1 MFVKIISAILSAI
14 MLLFNFTPA
23 QIPGNDEESFNVS
36 VEENAYADLQGLDS
50 AVEDANTLI
59 SVMTG
64 YFEPETWAELSA
76 LLSQAEAY
84 NDTTSSEY
92 QAEINAL
99 TSDIS
104 LKTAELYNL
113 PANMEALKNAVALAE
128 SYNKYSY
135 TPASWSAVESAL
147 MNAYN
152 VPDDATVTLQPTIN
166 GYTADITAALGNLSA
181 GANYTLLE
189 TIYLSYEALAEKK
202 YLYTTESWDNLQSV
216 ADDIDWSLDASG
228 DNQYYVDSYVIRL
241 SNAIS
246 KLEFVTYDITFH
258 HNDGSDDLVIS
269 VRYGEETAD
278 YIPSNP
284 VRSGYSFA
292 GWYSD
297 ENLTD
302 EHVFTTM
309 KGDVDVYAKWEKN
322 PDTAKLVASVLG
334 GYGYVRAN
342 GADEVYMGSAHTKA
356 YELNT
361 LCTIRTKP
369 SGSNQFLFWY
379 DTRNRVISTDPTYTL
394 AITNDVSITAQYAS
408 VIDNHYR
415 VVFVDRDNVI
425 LSTAYVKYGSSAT
438 APDMRNKYYSGYV
451 FDSWDQDFSCVTSHM
466 VIKGNYVL
474 KQEEYKVEAVG
485 GIIENASADNMY
497 QYDTKITL
505 MPETLIDTSGKKFA
519 GWSDDGGKT
528 IISTE
533 EKYSFYVCRDVTIT
547 AVYDEEAV
555 SVPTVKLYSKVANNY
570 RVIFTVERNLPEG
583 YTFIESGILF
593 TKNESIVESGQF
605 TVEHASDNEEI
616 KQGRTV
622 SHEQDGQYSVV
633 LVASETKTYYAKG
646 YVIYLD
652 QMGEIQ
658 IAYTDVIEETVG

>member
-1 MFVKIISAILSAI
+1 MFIKIISAILSAI

-23 QIPGNDEESFNVS
+23 QIPENKFDVS
-36 VEENAYADLQGLDS
+36 VEESAYADLQELNKS
-50 AVEDANTLI
+50 VEEANTLI

-64 YFEPETWAELSA
+64 YFEAETWAELSA
-76 LLSQAEAY
+76 LLAEAEAY
-84 NDTTSSEY
+84 SETTS
-92 QAEINAL
+92 AENQPEIDAL
-99 TSDIS
+99 ASDIS
-104 LKTAELYNL
+104 AKTAELYNL
-113 PANMEALKNAVALAE
+113 PANTEELRNAVALAE

-135 TPASWSAVESAL
+135 TPASWSAVETAL

-166 GYTADITAALGNLSA
+166 GYTADITEALNNLSA

-202 YLYTTESWDNLQSV
+202 YLYTPESWANLQAV
-216 ADDIDWSLDASG
+216 VDDIDWTLDASG
-228 DNQYYVDSYVIRL
+228 DNQYYIDSYTIRL
-241 SNAIS
+241 TNAIN

-258 HNDGSDDLVIS
+258 HNDGSDDLIIS
-269 VRYGEETAD
+269 VRYGEETAE
-278 YIPSNP
+278 YIPANP
-284 VRSGYSFA
+284 VRNGYNFA

-297 ENLTD
+297 KDLTT

-309 KGDVDVYAKWEKN
+309 KGDIDVYAKWEKK
-322 PDTAKLVASVLG
+322 PETAQLVVSVLG
-334 GYGYVRAN
+334 GYGYIRAN
-342 GADEVYMGSAHTKA
+342 GAEEVYMGSTHTKS

-361 LCTIRTKP
+361 LCTIRTKA

-379 DTRNRVISTDPTYTL
+379 DSRNRVISTDPTYTL
-394 AITNDVSITAQYAS
+394 AITNDISITAQYANT
-408 VIDNHYR
+408 IDNHYR
-415 VVFVDRDNVI
+415 VVFVDRNNVI
-425 LSTAYVKYGSSAT
+425 LSTAYVKHGSSAT
-438 APDMRNKYYSGYV
+438 APNMRNKYYSGYV
-451 FDSWDQDFSCVTSHM
+451 FDSWDQDFSSVTSHM
-466 VIKGNYVL
+466 IIRGNYVL

-497 QYDTKITL
+497 QYDTKITIA
-505 MPETLIDTSGKKFA
+505 PEKLTDANGNKFT

-533 EKYSFYVCRDVTIT
+533 ENYSFYVCRDVTIT
-547 AVYDEEAV
+547 AVYAENITAQ
-555 SVPTVKLYSKVANNY
+555 PTVTLYSKVVNNY
-570 RVIFTVERNLPEG
+570 RVTFTVERNLPEG

-593 TKNESIVESGQF
+593 TKNEAIVESGHF
-605 TVEHASDNEEI
+605 TVEHALDNEEI

-633 LVASETKTYYAKG
+633 LVASNTKTYYAKG

-658 IAYTDVIEETVG
+658 IAYTDVLSETVG